1 MKQVIIDF
9 FKKIIKLID
18 LKSFIT
24 AALVSTLIWGFVSS
38 KVETKDFL
46 VYVGIVITFYF
57 TKTKNEEEK
66 KTTDKEVG

>member
-1 MKQVIIDF
+1 MKQTIIEF

-24 AALVSTLIWGFVSS
+24 AALVSALIWGFVVG

-57 TKTKNEEEK
+57 TKTKDKENPN
-66 KTTDKEVG
+66 DKEVG